1 MVALISFKSLASGGS
16 ISNPI
21 QSHNLIE
28 ALENKVWWGQMNWN
42 NPESSKL
49 FDSGGWGNYR
59 GESLEEAKI
68 LKAGN
73 VVIDGV
79 PSTVQL
85 LSKNNIKAN
94 SLYQI
99 NIYNDGYCSKL
110 LNWTK
115 GVIGSPAR
123 QIDLSYQI
131 IGATMAVDKS
141 YQWDI
146 DNQTRATLHCAGL
159 VPESSRER
167 GQDSNVA
174 LLAITSIDNQD
185 RIKPIIY
192 LSCKIKP
199 KDQVSDPKKV
209 EETNLQFV
217 VSESAK
223 KIMNLKYEPIAND
236 VFMSDN
242 FISFNFFASK
252 GRTIKTEINRV
263 SGEYSGILQIND
275 PSNRLL
281 NKMHLVGRC
290 EGVKRLE
297 PKF

>member
-49 FDSGGWGNYR
+49 FDSGGWSNYR

-79 PSTVQL
+79 PSTVRL

-131 IGATMAVDKS
+131 IGATLAVDKS

-146 DNQTRATLHCAGL
+146 DNQTRATLHCAGS

-199 KDQVSDPKKV
+199 KDQISDPKKV
-209 EETNLQFV
+209 EEANLQFV